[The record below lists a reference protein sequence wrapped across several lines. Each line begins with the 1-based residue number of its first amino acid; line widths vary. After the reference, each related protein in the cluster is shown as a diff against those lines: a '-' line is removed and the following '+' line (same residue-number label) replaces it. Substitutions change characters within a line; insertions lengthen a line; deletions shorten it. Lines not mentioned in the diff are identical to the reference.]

1 MENCC
6 IPAGWEGREIKAK
19 DLHRAIVLCCLS
31 EVLGGRAELL
41 AMLRLCFLERGCWG
55 KGDVGMI
62 LVLGFSLREN
72 WHSLRNKEN
81 LKLILKLFMLYLM
94 PRKIFY
100 T

>member
-1 MENCC
+1 MKGE
-6 IPAGWEGREIKAK
+6 
-19 DLHRAIVLCCLS
+19 DLRRAILLCCLS
-31 EVLGGRAELL
+31 EVLGDRAELL
-41 AMLRLCFLERGCWG
+41 ALLRLCFLERGCWG

-62 LVLGFSLREN
+62 LVLGFGLREN

-81 LKLILKLFMLYLM
+81 LKLILKLFIFYLM